1 MPPVARA
8 TFGSNLRRARR
19 AAGLAQEA
27 LADKADLHRNTIP
40 LLENDRREPRLS
52 TILALAR
59 ALGIDPSELL
69 KGL

>member
-8 TFGSNLRRARR
+8 TFGSNLRRARQ
-19 AAGLAQEA
+19 AAGLSQEA

-40 LLENDRREPRLS
+40 LLENDKREPRLS

>member
-1 MPPVARA
+1 MRPLARA
-8 TFGSNLRRARR
+8 TFGSNLRRARQK
-19 AAGLAQEA
+19 AGLSQEA

-40 LLENDRREPRLS
+40 PLEGDQAEPRLS

-59 ALGIDPSELL
+59 ALGVEPSELL